1 MYSVRHRCK
10 SASFWRRERISYCT
24 IRTLS
29 TSESILTREFIY
41 GALYAKNCGYFARE
55 GRDVLRSLDHEI
67 DFENLWGESEYRA
80 KIDQEYR
87 VQSEAW
93 MTPVEIFAP
102 FYSHALAK
110 YILRLPDVNS
120 ENLRIF
126 EAGGGSGINALH
138 ILNYIQVS
146 SDEVNVHLSGVIY
159 IWL

>member
-1 MYSVRHRCK
+1 M
-10 SASFWRRERISYCT
+10 
-24 IRTLS
+24 
-29 TSESILTREFIY
+29 
-41 GALYAKNCGYFARE
+41 
-55 GRDVLRSLDHEI
+55 
-67 DFENLWGESEYRA
+67 
-80 KIDQEYR
+80 
-87 VQSEAW
+87 QSEAW